1 MKTVLV
7 TGATDG
13 IGRETARQLLA
24 QGWHVFVHGRS
35 AEKAERAA
43 HELRERVPCDDGLR
57 SCGRAAPVWGDL
69 ARMAQVVG
77 LARQVKSTTDALD
90 ALINNAG
97 VFEPVRRTT
106 PDGFEMTMAVNHFAP
121 FVLTRH
127 LLEALRKSPSG
138 RIITVSSIAHGSGT
152 LDLDDL
158 SFAAHY
164 DGYSAYAASKLAN
177 ILFTAALARRLAATA
192 VTANSLHPGVITT
205 KLLWAGFR
213 MKGRTVEDG
222 ARTSVHLATSDAVA
236 RASGKY
242 FVDCAEAQPAAPA
255 RDEPLAEALWTAT
268 ERAAARF
275 L

>member
-1 MKTVLV
+1 MKSVLV

-24 QGWHVFVHGRS
+24 HGWHVFVHGRS
-35 AEKAERAA
+35 KEKAERAVQ
-43 HELRERVPCDDGLR
+43 ELGNDP
-57 SCGRAAPVWGDL
+57 SCRGSGHAAAVWGDL
-69 ARMAQVVG
+69 SRMAEVVD
-77 LARQVKSTTDALD
+77 LARQVESRTDALD

-97 VFEPVRRTT
+97 VFEPLRCTT

-127 LLEALRKSPSG
+127 LLEALRKSPAG

-164 DGYSAYAASKLAN
+164 DGYCAYAASKLAN
-177 ILFTAALARRLAATA
+177 ILFTAALARRLAGTP
-192 VTANSLHPGVITT
+192 VTANCLHPGVITT
-205 KLLWAGFR
+205 KLLWAGFK

-236 RASGKY
+236 HTSGKY
-242 FVDCAEAQPAAPA
+242 FVDCVEAQPAVPA
-255 RDEPLAEALWTAT
+255 RDETLAEALWTAT
-268 ERAAARF
+268 EGAVARF